1 MKKIAKVGFVLL
13 ATGLLAACATKSKIT
28 PEGTTDEPRFP
39 KPYSLTFNKDR
50 VHSRLLTSWIKCV
63 LA

>member
-28 PEGTTDEPRFP
+28 PEGTTDEPRFLP
-39 KPYSLTFNKDR
+39 DLQQRPRYIPDF
-50 VHSRLLTSWIKCV
+50 
-63 LA
+63 

>member
-28 PEGTTDEPRFP
+28 PEALQTSHA
-39 KPYSLTFNKDR
+39 SLN
-50 VHSRLLTSWIKCV
+50 LTP
-63 LA
+63 